1 MPDRL
6 KWIEEGTFESCV
18 KLKTVRFPAALES
31 IGSGAFMNT
40 ALEAL
45 VLPEGVIRIESVAFA
60 NCRQLKEVVLP
71 DGLKQIEAETFIH
84 CLHLKS
90 IRFPAKLT
98 VIKEKAFRG
107 NGFLEP
113 VELPPSVRLIEG
125 DAFTA
130 CSRLRHVIVP
140 EDCFI
145 IAPNFR
151 RAEIRFYSKPEEK
164 F

>member
-1 MPDRL
+1 MFHTVHPLCTSEVLFLPGDLSSKGIFRL
-6 KWIEEGTFESCV
+6 GN
-18 KLKTVRFPAALES
+18 PALE
-31 IGSGAFMNT
+31 IDALPRILQFHRSG
-40 ALEAL
+40 
-45 VLPEGVIRIESVAFA
+45 FA
-60 NCRQLKEVVLP
+60 EK
-71 DGLKQIEAETFIH
+71 F
-84 CLHLKS
+84 
-90 IRFPAKLT
+90 RFPAKLT